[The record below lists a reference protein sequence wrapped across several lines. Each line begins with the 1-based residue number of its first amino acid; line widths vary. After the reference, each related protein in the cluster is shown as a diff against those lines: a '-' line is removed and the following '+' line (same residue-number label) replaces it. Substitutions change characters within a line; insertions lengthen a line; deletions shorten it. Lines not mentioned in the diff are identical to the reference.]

1 MLLPVKNPNPCCPLK
16 SQSTDICLKLFLTVL
31 VYKQCLMWLKWSVHI
46 SLLIQVRQ
54 IFIGESNIMK
64 KLFYDKYTANCLI
77 QIRNFLLNKILI
89 DGLAWFGLLVD
100 YCDVFISCL
109 DSHSDGIHLLQMI
122 HWWASDVMLNF
133 SKYCIFWCMFIYVL
147 DSLRVNPFSE
157 KIVFLG
163 EPFLYHYQRN
173 HTIAKR
179 L

>member
-1 MLLPVKNPNPCCPLK
+1 M
-16 SQSTDICLKLFLTVL
+16 
-31 VYKQCLMWLKWSVHI
+31 
-46 SLLIQVRQ
+46 RQ

-133 SKYCIFWCMFIYVL
+133 SKYCIFWCMFIYIL
-147 DSLRVNPFSE
+147 ESLRVNPFSE
-157 KIVFLG
+157 KNYFWVNHSFIITKETIRLLNGSNQSGRVLKFVLVFSAIQWID
-163 EPFLYHYQRN
+163 FLWSISKYIPWH
-173 HTIAKR
+173 
-179 L
+179 